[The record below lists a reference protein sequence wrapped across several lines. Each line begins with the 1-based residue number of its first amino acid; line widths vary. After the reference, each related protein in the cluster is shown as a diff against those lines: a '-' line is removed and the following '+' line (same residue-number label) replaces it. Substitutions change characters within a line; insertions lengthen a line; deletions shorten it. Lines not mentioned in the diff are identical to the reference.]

1 MKNEI
6 MDRAL
11 TRVSED
17 VDRLIEEN
25 REKIKAS
32 MREQMIAQAERDPDG
47 KLSFS
52 LTMGSTIEP
61 QGDSAT
67 SVETTI
73 AWSVK
78 TKKSTDSVIDEQQEL
93 PFENDCEVTIESGNN
108 SVSINAGEAATIFKR
123 AKK

>member
-1 MKNEI
+1 

-25 REKIKAS
+25 REKIKTA
-32 MREQMIAQAERDPDG
+32 MREQMIAQADRDPDG

-61 QGDSAT
+61 EGDSAT

-78 TKKSTDSVIDEQQEL
+78 TKKSTDSFIDEQQEL
-93 PFENDCEVTIESGNN
+93 PFGSDNGVTIKSGNK
-108 SVSINAGEAATIFKR
+108 SVSINSGEAATIFKR

>member
-6 MDRAL
+6 IDRAL
-11 TRVSED
+11 MRVSQD

-25 REKIKAS
+25 REKIKTA
-32 MREQMIAQAERDPDG
+32 MREQMIAQADRDPDG

-61 QGDSAT
+61 VGDAAI
-67 SVETTI
+67 SVESTI
-73 AWSVK
+73 SLSVK
-78 TKKSTDSVIDEQQEL
+78 TKKSTDSFIDEQQEL
-93 PFENDCEVTIESGNN
+93 PFESDSGVTIESG
-108 SVSINAGEAATIFKR
+108 EAATIIKR